1 MSSKMKLDAKH
12 ILIIIGCMLLQA
24 IPFGMAQNVQPLFIP
39 ELHKT
44 FNFPMSEIGL
54 IFTFGAV
61 AASVISPIA
70 GKFYDKVATKTVMGV
85 GVIICGLGLL
95 GNAFSSELWQF
106 ILCNAIAQIGCVT
119 FSGLGVPYLIGTW
132 FDKHQKATALG
143 IAFAGGSI
151 GNFFLQPFVSNLFTG
166 NSVSKVYLICAISAL
181 VVGVLVILF
190 MIKNRKDTVVE
201 QADSD
206 TTEANVVLKGIGSKR
221 TMKLPLFW
229 VLCSGMLFVGLN
241 IAAQS
246 TQYANFF
253 KSLDISNA
261 QIGFV
266 GSTFAIACLLGNVG
280 GGVIFSKFGVFK
292 ATFLAF
298 ILQLLSVGSMLVLGI
313 TKNMLFGYVWAV
325 LYGITVFIYMSGPAV
340 IMQDLFGMK
349 ESSVNLGIFS
359 IFFSIGFAL
368 GNVVFG
374 LIVDKAGFTA
384 AWYEVIACIVVGFI
398 IMLFAIKKIEKE
410 DYAEAVITE

>member
-12 ILIIIGCMLLQA
+12 ILIIVGCMLLQA

-39 ELHKT
+39 ELHDT
-44 FNFPMSEIGL
+44 FNFPIAEIGL

-61 AASVISPIA
+61 ASSLVSPIA
-70 GKFYDKVATKTVMGV
+70 GKFYDKVATKTMMGI
-85 GVIICGLGLL
+85 GVIVCSIGLF
-95 GNAFSSELWQF
+95 GNAFSHELWQF
-106 ILCNAIAQIGCVT
+106 IVSNAITQIGCVI
-119 FSGLGVPYLIGTW
+119 FSGLGVPYLIGLW

-151 GNFFLQPFVSNLFTG
+151 GNFFLQPIVSNLF
-166 NSVSKVYLICAISAL
+166 NSFKINQVYLICAIVAV

-201 QADSD
+201 TENAED
-206 TTEANVVLKGIGSKR
+206 TASTVQLKGIGSKR
-221 TMKLPLFW
+221 TMKLPMFW
-229 VLCSGMLFVGLN
+229 ILCMGMFFVGLN

-246 TQYANFF
+246 QQYANYF
-253 KSLDISNA
+253 KSLNIDNA

-298 ILQLLSVGSMLVLGI
+298 ILQILSVGSMLLLKSTGA
-313 TKNMLFGYVWAV
+313 MAFGYIWAI
-325 LYGITVFIYMSGPAV
+325 LYGITVFIYMSGPAI

-349 ESSVNLGIFS
+349 ESSVNLGMFS
-359 IFFSIGFAL
+359 IFFAIGFAL

-374 LIVDKAGFTA
+374 YFVDNFGFEA
-384 AWYEVIACIVVGFI
+384 AWFEVIACILIGFI
-398 IMLFAIKKIEKE
+398 IMLVSIKKIEKE
-410 DYAEAVITE
+410 NYAEAVIAE